1 MRRLL
6 YILSLLLSITF
17 SFAQTIVDQGVKKVT
32 VDYNISD
39 IKYTATPPPGK
50 ITIIGDAGGGSGNG
64 GGSQQ
69 DLPGG
74 KDYQIKDKDGNIW
87 NVDENG
93 NVTKGGKVAE
103 GGASNSTNTDGV
115 TGSGNNATVNQY
127 TAKGIKIEWKENAG
141 GQFAYDTA
149 EKTKLPADKYPSV
162 KDING
167 TTVSV
172 PYKATVNKQTELFNA
187 KVSITDPALKD
198 AKIEFK
204 TLSIGKAI
212 PAKELNK
219 TDTERTYQL
228 ELVGAFD
235 YAEEE
240 VIAVV
245 VPKDSTAKQQVIS
258 SFRLV
263 HLSPKDINVALVPT
277 DAESKKELS
286 NIETQTN
293 AIYKKVGVKINFNRD
308 DVFDI
313 APYLNGNTVIP
324 TEKNTALSTYSSVQ
338 QAINKG
344 YGNKNNDR
352 YILFVTDRNSDK
364 AGQLGYMRLNGQF
377 GYVFKEGLNLNKTGA
392 HELGHGIFK
401 LEHPFENL
409 GIGEKTTPLLMD
421 YSTGEELSHLDWK
434 QINDPAFKLYAFQSQ
449 SSGEM
454 YDRLFKDANGK
465 YFNSGK
471 NISVAVCL
479 NKDEVQQ
486 ANLLPS
492 GSVYAFHLVDSGKM
506 YYAQKEN
513 DKYIYKTKSG
523 ETIDLTYVA
532 ITNANQKNAFTIY
545 YPSAYKVTAKDYF
558 GKNAEI
564 IGACSGGKFSSQQEE
579 DEAYAF
585 WQFLK
590 NCYDSYKLQKEGYV
604 PRCLWDHNLYIP
616 NGPFGYYINDPA
628 FSSGIVDGLI
638 ETADGVLDIVKFL
651 DCYNPTSFRA
661 WTDECVDTRDKT
673 YNALKQMYL
682 VISDKDKLNEA
693 YDAVKG
699 KLGEYID
706 ETTAVDNQARYNHG
720 KIVFNVASLFIGVGE
735 AKALLNGEKTL
746 ALVLKEGLSAY
757 ATIPETILK
766 LTQKAG
772 REGIAYI
779 ALKTGNK
786 GAYLGYKLAN
796 TEIKLADVTAQQVF
810 ANIEWATKNGVVLE
824 KIENVSFVDK
834 AGTQK
839 TGVLEIVKQEDGK
852 LGVRVV
858 DEIRIFKN
866 IPYDDFIKTFTA
878 TEEQYKK
885 AYQLWGEEKWDELYQ
900 YFKTNNLNDDWPPFE
915 GFVKITKT
923 ETGNELAGKVFDRFQ
938 GPGGISGKFASPV
951 YGTQGIDDLYFT
963 YDSRALK
970 YNIGENTNY
979 VKFKFKDNLPSDLKF
994 DYGDVQPWFGKQGLG
1009 DQVKS
1014 SADFKELKNYIE
1026 ILEQFEFKNKK
1037 WVKIK

>member
-1 MRRLL
+1 MKKLL
-6 YILSLLLSITF
+6 NILFFFISITF
-17 SFAQTIVDQGVKKVT
+17 NFAQTIVDQGVKEVT
-32 VDYNISD
+32 IDFPIGGITYS
-39 IKYTATPPPGK
+39 ATPPPGK
-50 ITIIGDAGGGSGNG
+50 ITITGSDGNG
-64 GGSQQ
+64 GTGSTVNY
-69 DLPGG
+69 PGG
-74 KDYQIKDKDGNIW
+74 KDYQFTDSNGNIW
-87 NVDENG
+87 TVDENG
-93 NVTKGGKVAE
+93 TVSGPKKPAK
-103 GGASNSTNTDGV
+103 GGASTPANTDGV
-115 TGSGNNATVNQY
+115 DSSGSATAI
-127 TAKGIKIEWKENAG
+127 TAQGIKVEFENKTNGSQSENSKYAFDKPTKALTNDYKEIDGKFIPFKAVENQKTEPIIAKVTIT
-141 GQFAYDTA
+141 DTA
-149 EKTKLPADKYPSV
+149 VKADSLIFKTSKGVAIDAKKVGDDFELTLKGTFSYAKEEVQAVIKQGDKYKVAGVFYLVHISPKTIKLNLVPTTGVNISEEKQKEI
-162 KDING
+162 KDIY
-167 TTVSV
+167 S
-172 PYKATVNKQTELFNA
+172 
-187 KVSITDPALKD
+187 KVSINVDISVKP
-198 AKIEFK
+198 
-204 TLSIGKAI
+204 
-212 PAKELNK
+212 P
-219 TDTERTYQL
+219 
-228 ELVGAFD
+228 FD
-235 YAEEE
+235 
-240 VIAVV
+240 
-245 VPKDSTAKQQVIS
+245 IS
-258 SFRLV
+258 SYLV
-263 HLSPKDINVALVPT
+263 SGKL
-277 DAESKKELS
+277 
-286 NIETQTN
+286 
-293 AIYKKVGVKINFNRD
+293 
-308 DVFDI
+308 
-313 APYLNGNTVIP
+313 P
-324 TEKNTALSTYSSVQ
+324 TEDAFGDLSTYSDAQNS
-338 QAINKG
+338 IISK
-344 YGNKNNDR
+344 YKSDNNVGLEY
-352 YILFVTDRNSDK
+352 YIFVTDKPSSTNQD
-364 AGQLGYMRLNGQF
+364 GYMRLNGQF
-377 GYVFKEGLNLNKTGA
+377 GFVFDQSARTIA
-392 HELGHGIFK
+392 HELGHGALK
-401 LEHPFENL
+401 LEHPFKQFSTITK
-409 GIGEKTTPLLMD
+409 GSTTGLLD
-421 YSTGEELSHLDWK
+421 YANGTDFIYTDWK

-454 YDRLFKDANGK
+454 YDRLFKDANGN

-558 GKNAEI
+558 GKTAEI

-682 VISDKDKLNEA
+682 VISNKDKLNEA